1 MWIDEIRSKSKEDLD
16 KELEDSYEELI
27 NLRFRW
33 YTRQITNVYQIK
45 NAKKKIAR
53 ILTVLTERE
62 LGVS

>member
-16 KELEDSYEELI
+16 KELEDSYEELV

-33 YTRQITNVYQIK
+33 STRQITNVYQIK

>member
-16 KELEDSYEELI
+16 QELEDSYEELV

-33 YTRQITNVYQIK
+33 STRQITNVYQIK

>member
-16 KELEDSYEELI
+16 KELEDSYEELA

-33 YTRQITNVYQIK
+33 STRQITNVYQIK

>member
-33 YTRQITNVYQIK
+33 STRQITNVYQIK